1 MVGSTRAPVEEIG
14 TNGRSP
20 VVPVAQ
26 AAIAAALGVFV
37 LPSVFGTPSP
47 IGFGLT
53 NEAWLEPLLWLGTA
67 ALLVVWLVALAP
79 SLADFLTSALA
90 SVPWRARTTD
100 DRPGGSLHFRLVA
113 TLLVI
118 GVDLGLF
125 ELITRR
131 PLVAVVGA
139 YDATVPVDA
148 IVASVTLVALFAVL
162 LRLYLAGRP
171 FLEAGTWY
179 FLDTVVPT
187 VSSDAA
193 SRFDDAD
200 TTAPSMVA
208 ADVPRTPETEQ
219 DAARTAAATIVATV
233 LASEGTAAV
242 ATIVAPVDP
251 TVPAPATVTVSS
263 PADPTIAAVPAD
275 EPTILAPTSDAEETL
290 TATIPT
296 PPAPA

>member
-1 MVGSTRAPVEEIG
+1 MVGRTRTGVEEID

-37 LPSVFGTPSP
+37 LPSLFGALSP

-53 NEAWLEPLLWLGTA
+53 NASWLEPLLWLGTA
-67 ALLVVWLVALAP
+67 ALLVVWLVTLAP
-79 SLADFLTSALA
+79 SLADFLTSVLA
-90 SVPWRARTTD
+90 TVPWRARSSD
-100 DRPGGSLHFRLVA
+100 DRPSGSLHFHLVA
-113 TLLVI
+113 ALLVI
-118 GVDLGLF
+118 GADLALF

-139 YDATVPVDA
+139 YDTTVPTDA
-148 IVASVTLVALFAVL
+148 VVASVILVALFAVL

-171 FLEAGTWY
+171 FLEAGVWY
-179 FLDTVVPT
+179 VLDTVVPT
-187 VSSDAA
+187 VSSDAGN
-193 SRFDDAD
+193 RFDDAD
-200 TTAPSMVA
+200 ATAPSMA
-208 ADVPRTPETEQ
+208 TEQ

-233 LASEGTAAV
+233 LASEGTTAP

-251 TVPAPATVTVSS
+251 TVSA
-263 PADPTIAAVPAD
+263 PADPTVATIPAD
-275 EPTILAPTSDAEETL
+275 EPTILVPTSDAEETL

-296 PPAPA
+296 PPASA

>member
-1 MVGSTRAPVEEIG
+1 MVGSTRTRIEEID
-14 TNGRSP
+14 TTGRSP

-26 AAIAAALGVFV
+26 AAIAAVLGVFV
-37 LPSVFGTPSP
+37 LPSLFGALSP

-90 SVPWRARTTD
+90 SVPWHARTTD

-113 TLLVI
+113 MLLVI
-118 GVDLGLF
+118 GVDLALF

-139 YDATVPVDA
+139 YDTTVPVDA

-171 FLEAGTWY
+171 FLEAGAWY
-179 FLDTVVPT
+179 VLDTVVPT

-193 SRFDDAD
+193 SRFDDVD
-200 TTAPSMVA
+200 TTAPSTVT
-208 ADVPRTPETEQ
+208 ADVPRAPETEQ
-219 DAARTAAATIVATV
+219 DAARTVAATIVATV
-233 LASEGTAAV
+233 LASEGTTAA
-242 ATIVAPVDP
+242 ATIVAPIDP
-251 TVPAPATVTVSS
+251 TVPAPATVTVSA
-263 PADPTIAAVPAD
+263 PADPTVATIPVD
-275 EPTILAPTSDAEETL
+275 EPTILVPTSDAEETL